1 MHQPSEHRSLQ
12 GKNTSIKNRLIQPL
26 QIFIVLLLII
36 TGSFTACKKNDVK
49 KPTCRISSVFIRS
62 SATIYH
68 LLYNSNGKLSRAT
81 GGQLDI
87 LYEYTGNTTIVT
99 TLDSGKFLSKS
110 VIISNAA
117 GLATS
122 VKTENNATGTDWT
135 NTIYEYNGEELI
147 RATTTSSVVAIPSVT
162 TYTWTDHNVTHI
174 NETPGIPMTLNYYLD
189 KPKQAG
195 DYLSVVQLFD
205 GYETIRNKN
214 LLKTYSQVDFVYDFS
229 ADGNISSVAAAPNNQ
244 KIFEYEYEC
253 N

>member
-1 MHQPSEHRSLQ
+1 MNQQSEHISLQ
-12 GKNTSIKNRLIQPL
+12 GKSASIKNRLIIPL
-26 QIFIVLLLII
+26 KIFIALSLII
-36 TGSFTACKKNDVK
+36 SVTFTGCKKNDVK
-49 KPTCRISSVFIRS
+49 KPSCRITTILIPS

-68 LLYNSNGKLSRAT
+68 LLYNSNGKLSRVT

-99 TLDSGKFLSKS
+99 TFDSGKFLSKS

-122 VKTENNATGTDWT
+122 VKTENNTTGTDWT

-147 RATTTSSVVAIPSVT
+147 KATSTSSGVGIPSVT
-162 TYTWTDHNVTHI
+162 TYTWSDHNVTHI
-174 NETPGIPMTLNYYLD
+174 DETPGIQMTLNYYMD
-189 KPKQAG
+189 KPRQAG
-195 DYLSVVQLFD
+195 DYLSTVQLFD
-205 GYETIRNKN
+205 GYETLRYKN
-214 LLKTYSQVDFVYDFS
+214 LLKTYSQVNFIYNFS
-229 ADGNISSVAAAPNNQ
+229 PDGNISSVGAAPNNQ